1 MVVEAGGDGA
11 HDGEAGEAGRGPTLV
26 AVLFYDT
33 PKATNRLIRHCPFD
47 RVINEQE

>member
-26 AVLFYDT
+26 AVLFMT
-33 PKATNRLIRHCPFD
+33 LLRQPIA
-47 RVINEQE
+47 